1 MNTSISNNLSCPVDH
16 VKISANQA
24 RLTALLVM
32 LTSIAYLLIQHWWIG
47 LVLTLDFF
55 FRAFGFGA
63 YSPFNLISR
72 QLERLFS
79 LTPRL
84 TDRAPKIFAAQLGF
98 LFADLL
104 VIAGIFELTTVANV
118 LAGTLVLFAFLE
130 SALGICVGCH
140 VYTFLK
146 FHEAQIKRGTLRR
159 TQHPL

>member
-1 MNTSISNNLSCPVDH
+1 MSDNISCPVDH
-16 VKISANQA
+16 IKISANQV
-24 RLTALLVM
+24 RLTALLVL
-32 LTSIAYLLIQHWWIG
+32 LTAIAYLIVQHWWIG
-47 LVLTLDFF
+47 LILTLDFF

-72 QLERLFS
+72 RLERLFS
-79 LTPRL
+79 LKPRW

-118 LAGTLVLFAFLE
+118 LAGTLAFFAFLE

-146 FHEAQIKRGTLRR
+146 RLFPNRPLFSPHE
-159 TQHPL
+159 